1 MQHVR
6 AGQGGIRC
14 RYSLLQCGKQPPS
27 LARGKKLSPRV
38 CEEAAD
44 EVPALMQTCLA
55 EAILSGRPEEM
66 SQANVVIV
74 AVKQSG
80 MRRAAEQA
88 ARILAGTHGPSR
100 LARQVFISQRVFV
113 NWFEKVNSP
122 TKSST

>member
-6 AGQGGIRC
+6 AGQGGVRC
-14 RYSLLQCGKQPPS
+14 RYSLLQCGKKPS
-27 LARGKKLSPRV
+27 PLACGKSTSPRA
-38 CEEAAD
+38 CEDAAD
-44 EVPALMQTCLA
+44 EVPALMQACLA

-88 ARILAGTHGPSR
+88 SRIVAGTLGPFFFFF
-100 LARQVFISQRVFV
+100 LITLQPRV
-113 NWFEKVNSP
+113 E
-122 TKSST
+122 

>member
-6 AGQGGIRC
+6 AGQGGVRC
-14 RYSLLQCGKQPPS
+14 RYSLLQFGKQPSPF
-27 LARGKKLSPRV
+27 ARSKHLSSRT

-44 EVPALMQTCLA
+44 EVPALMQACLA

-88 ARILAGTHGPSR
+88 ARILAGTHGSSR
-100 LARQVFISQRVFV
+100 LHRQGLI
-113 NWFEKVNSP
+113 
-122 TKSST
+122 